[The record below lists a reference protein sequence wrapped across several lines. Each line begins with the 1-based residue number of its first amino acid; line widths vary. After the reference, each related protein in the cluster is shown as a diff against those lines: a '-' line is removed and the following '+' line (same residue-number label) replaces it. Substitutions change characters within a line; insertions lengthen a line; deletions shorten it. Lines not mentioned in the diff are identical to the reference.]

1 MYGTNTAGGYFKD
14 MTNNGTTYNIEDD
27 AAIFVYNYNLNS
39 YSVVKGSDLE
49 NVDPADINWA
59 FTGATAK
66 VANGTPTVDLGY
78 VSVGDD
84 PAEKGG
90 A

>member
-1 MYGTNTAGGYFKD
+1 MAPTPLVVYFKD

-59 FTGATAK
+59 SPVLPLRLPTARPLWIW
-66 VANGTPTVDLGY
+66 AML
-78 VSVGDD
+78 
-84 PAEKGG
+84 A
-90 A
+90 

>member
-1 MYGTNTAGGYFKD
+1 MTPNVGKDNMYDTNAAGGYFND
-14 MTNNGTTYNIEDD
+14 MRPSYTTTYNIEDD

-59 FTGATAK
+59 FTVLLLRLPTALPRWIW
-66 VANGTPTVDLGY
+66 AML
-78 VSVGDD
+78 
-84 PAEKGG
+84 A
-90 A
+90 